1 MGIVSA
7 LLSRLGP
14 WAYAV
19 AFAVGV
25 VSGGFAVSLW
35 YGATV
40 AGLER
45 QIAEDAARAYAAG
58 LAQAQ
63 AALEASE
70 QERQQAEKRA
80 RTSAILLERIR
91 NAPASDDRDL
101 GPIARDYLERLRDA
115 DGMETG
121 NP

>member
-40 AGLER
+40 AVLGVKTFD
-45 QIAEDAARAYAAG
+45 IAEDW
-58 LAQAQ
+58 
-63 AALEASE
+63 
-70 QERQQAEKRA
+70 
-80 RTSAILLERIR
+80 IR
-91 NAPASDDRDL
+91 HKL
-101 GPIARDYLERLRDA
+101 GIDKP
-115 DGMETG
+115 
-121 NP
+121 